1 MTKIKKTLSLKV
13 GDLVCLYRRR
23 SKGMGIV
30 TEYCDDVSV
39 LMDADAETVM
49 EIYREYSIKD
59 WRRRDEFKQTMCSR
73 SDNPDLIF
81 DFFLYNTAFKG
92 KLKKRFAFVRWSKRP
107 STYQADA
114 VYSSSGWFPAEWLK
128 AY

>member
-1 MTKIKKTLSLKV
+1 
-13 GDLVCLYRRR
+13 
-23 SKGMGIV
+23 MGIV

-81 DFFLYNTAFKG
+81 DLVKYIPLSVWAQGYIDNLTMEETEKRYHEKGHGNTN
-92 KLKKRFAFVRWSKRP
+92 
-107 STYQADA
+107 
-114 VYSSSGWFPAEWLK
+114 
-128 AY
+128 